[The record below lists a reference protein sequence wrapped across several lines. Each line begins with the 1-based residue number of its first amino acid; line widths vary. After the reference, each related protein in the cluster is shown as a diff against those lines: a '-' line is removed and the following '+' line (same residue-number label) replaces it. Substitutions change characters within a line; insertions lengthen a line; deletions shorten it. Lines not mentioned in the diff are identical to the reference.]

1 MVAPPRLRRMTW
13 VLVLG
18 CSVLLTGCLVPKSRL
33 DECHKLSQTL
43 QARNSQ
49 LNDSVVSLRSQNQ
62 DLVERAGDDARQ
74 VQMQAEAI
82 ERLERSV
89 VAYQKEREQLARSFD
104 ELKRQVRDPMSARLP
119 DPVSAEAPPP
129 ALLRKFATFS
139 EGHPG
144 CTFDVTE
151 AISTFDPTRLF
162 EPGSDRLTPDGRA
175 WLSAYAR
182 LLRAPEARDVGLRIV
197 APNDAKPVRRAGLAS
212 SSLEPASLGS
222 DRAARVRDLIAA
234 SAGIDAA
241 RVEVADDDG
250 SRPPSRGLEIHLRR
264 LAPAATPSSP

>member
-1 MVAPPRLRRMTW
+1 MVEPPRLSRMTW

-18 CSVLLTGCLVPKSRL
+18 CSVLLTGCVVPKSSL

-49 LNDSVVSLRSQNQ
+49 LKDSVVSLRSQNQ

-74 VQMQAEAI
+74 IQIQAEAI

-104 ELKRQVRDPMSARLP
+104 ELKDRVRDPMSARLP

-139 EGHPG
+139 EAHPG
-144 CTFDVTE
+144 CAFDLSG
-151 AISTFDPTRLF
+151 AISTFDPARLF
-162 EPGSDRLTPDGRA
+162 EPASDRLTPDGRA
-175 WLSAYAR
+175 WLIAYAR

-197 APNDAKPVRRAGLAS
+197 APSDAEPIRRAGLVS
-212 SSLEPASLGS
+212 PSLEPASLGS

-264 LAPAATPSSP
+264 LASATIPSSP